1 MGYDIRPVTAG
12 EWRGLKELRLA
23 ALSDPAA
30 SIAFLTTYAQASAYP
45 DERWQENAQASGSGL
60 GVVTYVAVAAD
71 GNWAGMATVLLE
83 TDDQPKAK
91 VVGFYVRPEHRR
103 TGVAAE
109 LLQAAAARAT
119 DGPAGAES
127 VFLSVH
133 ERNVRAQRL
142 YEAQGFVRTGETEED
157 ATGTIWEYVRKRTV

>member
-1 MGYDIRPVTAG
+1 MDYEIRPVSAG
-12 EWRGLKELRLA
+12 EWRSLKELRLS

-45 DERWQENAQASGSGL
+45 DEQWQENARASELGSR
-60 GVVTYVAVAAD
+60 VVTYVGVASD
-71 GNWAGMATVLLE
+71 GGWAGMATVLLE
-83 TDDQPKAK
+83 TPEQPKAK

-103 TGVAAE
+103 TGLAGALLRAAVE
-109 LLQAAAARAT
+109 RAT
-119 DGPAGAES
+119 EGPAGAES

-142 YEAQGFVRTGETEED
+142 YEAHGFVRTGEDEED
-157 ATGTIWEYVRKRTV
+157 DTGRIWEYAKKRTP